1 MSDKRNMSVEQ
12 AEGVRTEPIAAV
24 QLVATDQIVM
34 PDGSIATVGPV
45 TLHSPGSSMRARKRP
60 KCRIRVTIHGQS
72 GTSHGIVTAEPG
84 DCFDKL
90 VGVEQS

>member
-1 MSDKRNMSVEQ
+1 MGNKCKPSVEQ
-12 AEGVRTEPIAAV
+12 SEGVRTEPITAV

-72 GTSHGIVTAEPG
+72 GTSYGTVTAEPD